1 MVMSIPSQITTLI
14 NEKPPGQPFTN
25 SGFLHLGP
33 RSSINRAFSRLVKLN
48 VIVRI
53 TRGVYVLPKQN
64 RYIGNVMPDVH
75 DVLKVIAEQSGETI
89 QLHGAEAARRLK
101 LSSQVPVIPIFYTSG
116 RSRQINIGKLAVALK
131 HASQRKLQL
140 AGTGAGLALVA
151 LWFLGSREVTSQ
163 IVDSLKAT
171 LTDDEYQLLINA
183 DLPTWMAKALHSN

>member
-1 MVMSIPSQITTLI
+1 MVMSIASQITTLI

-25 SGFLHLGP
+25 SGFLHLGL
-33 RSSINRAFSRLVKLN
+33 RSSINRALSRLVNIN

-53 TRGVYVLPKQN
+53 TRGVYVRPRQN

-116 RSRQINIGKLAVALK
+116 RSRQITIGKLAVKLK
-131 HASQRKLQL
+131 HASHRKLQL

-151 LWFLGSREVTSQ
+151 LWYLGSGEVTSE
-163 IVDSLKAT
+163 IVDSIKAT
-171 LTDDEYQLLINA
+171 LTGDEYQSLINA
-183 DLPTWMAKALHSN
+183 DIPSWMAKALNSN

>member
-1 MVMSIPSQITTLI
+1 MVMSIAGQITTLI
-14 NEKPPGQPFTN
+14 NEKAPGQPFTN

-33 RSSINRAFSRLVKLN
+33 RSSINRALSRLVNMN

-101 LSSQVPVIPIFYTSG
+101 LSSQAPVIPIFYTSG
-116 RSRQINIGKLAVALK
+116 RSRQITIGKLAVALK
-131 HASQRKLQL
+131 HASHRKLQL

-151 LWFLGSREVTSQ
+151 LWFLGPGEVTSQ
-163 IVDSLKAT
+163 IVDSIKAV

-183 DLPTWMAKALHSN
+183 DLPTWMAKALYSN

>member
-1 MVMSIPSQITTLI
+1 MVMSIAGQITTLI

-33 RSSINRAFSRLVKLN
+33 RSSINRALSRLVNMN

-116 RSRQINIGKLAVALK
+116 RSRQITIGKLAVALK
-131 HASQRKLQL
+131 HASHRKLQL

-151 LWFLGSREVTSQ
+151 LWFFGPREVTREIIES
-163 IVDSLKAT
+163 IKGA

-183 DLPTWMAKALHSN
+183 DLPTWMAKALNSN